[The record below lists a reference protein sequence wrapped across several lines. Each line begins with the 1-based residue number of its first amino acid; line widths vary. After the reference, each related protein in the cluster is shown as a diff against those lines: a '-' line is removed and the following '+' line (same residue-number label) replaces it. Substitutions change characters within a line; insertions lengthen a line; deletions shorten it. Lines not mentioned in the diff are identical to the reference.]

1 LTNTE
6 LGVKLG
12 ILECIQ
18 ISRLVNIAGSLAA
31 VEAGKHDAAA
41 SLAHQDWK
49 TRTGP

>member
-1 LTNTE
+1 LTDAE

-12 ILECIQ
+12 ILECIHA
-18 ISRLVNIAGSLAA
+18 SRLVNIAGSLAA

-41 SLAHQDWK
+41 LLEHQDWK